1 MSSQEQESPFM
12 EMKRTADNFEDHLTE
27 FGKKV
32 VEVTVNKLAI
42 TYSFSAEEF
51 LAFDWVQKIMTNR
64 IKLIN
69 EMLLSFETPTNEEI
83 FTSMFRN
90 ISEFTIEICS
100 AIYNLPYGWI
110 LSEIKLHEMEVV
122 FENNEALILDPSL
135 NEEKTENPH
144 LINEQD
150 IKLEALPEK

>member
-1 MSSQEQESPFM
+1 MSSQEQEALFM
-12 EMKRTADNFEDHLTE
+12 SMKNNNLNFEDHLTE

-32 VEVTVNKLAI
+32 AESTVNKLAI
-42 TYSFSAEEF
+42 TYNFSAEEF
-51 LAFDWVQKIMTNR
+51 LAFPWVQKIMINR
-64 IKLIN
+64 IKLMN
-69 EMLLSFETPTNEEI
+69 EMLLSLETPTNEEI

-122 FENNEALILDPSL
+122 FENDEALIVDPS
-135 NEEKTENPH
+135 
-144 LINEQD
+144 INELEIAVSETD
-150 IKLEALPEK
+150 IKLEALPKK